1 MPVPIPESHRHLL
14 EEPIYAVF
22 TTITPSG
29 QPQSTVV
36 WCDFDGTYIRINSTT
51 RRKKDRNIRQN
62 PKVALLLMSD
72 PFFWIEVRGEVVEI
86 TEEGGVEH
94 IERLS
99 QMYVGLPFY
108 GGYAPAERRGQE
120 TRVIFKIEPT
130 HVTTYGK
137 KH

>member
-51 RRKKDRNIRQN
+51 GRKKDRNIRQN
-62 PKVALLLMSD
+62 PKVALLLMRD

-99 QMYVGLPFY
+99 QRYVGLPFY
-108 GGYAPAERRGQE
+108 GGYAPAERRDQE

>member
-99 QMYVGLPFY
+99 QRYVGLPFY
-108 GGYAPAERRGQE
+108 GGYAPAERQGQE